1 MFGALFAKECKQI
14 LKSMVYYLY
23 VAVFAMFVS
32 SQLNGGA
39 AEKMAEPVP
48 GQESYGTTIDRK
60 SVV

>member
-32 SQLNGGA
+32 SQLNGGI
-39 AEKMAEPVP
+39 AEEMAEPVP
-48 GQESYGTTIDRK
+48 GDRK